1 MSRLILLVWFSLIP
15 MVSGATVQSIDYMDR
30 YFSDDRLPPAAHE
43 AWENNVELIGTTRV
57 GTRARDQQTWYR
69 FSLERPADYETQSY
83 SLYFWRYNKSLTLFL
98 NGQSLDGDELVEGLN
113 TTAWNRGRL
122 VTLRPGDWAPGENVF
137 HVRFQPSVFGGT
149 FASVKFGLTEKLKP
163 VWQEQFFWRIR
174 VNEILLGFCLLSAL
188 TTLVLWLFRRSDSTY
203 LWFFGVALSWS
214 LVTTHMVVYHNPV
227 PYQYWLPLVH
237 MAIDSW
243 IFFLFGFLNRVLQYR
258 LVRSEKLLMTVW
270 VCALLSHAFAPRDYF
285 WLMAYLFHVTLLVPI
300 IFLLGRTVI
309 DALRSGGRLAFAV
322 AIALLGQILFSGH
335 DLWLFFGAEEEA
347 WETSQHLSQF
357 GVPLLIAVLLITLIV
372 RFTRALGEAEDL
384 NAQLEQRVL
393 EARRALEKSYE
404 EKQRLEMDRAAAE
417 ERQKIYRDL
426 HDDVGSKLLAITRQ
440 EENPAADLAGSALE
454 SIREAVYRSNY
465 KDEPLLSFLANMREE
480 VTMRTAAQGIA
491 CHWFEDPDL
500 PEDILD
506 TTQCYH
512 LSRILRELVTNSLAH
527 SQCSE
532 IRVSFE
538 VDEERPEK
546 LVLEFSDNGHGKVG
560 LASVV
565 GSGINNIKVRAEQ
578 IGGVAN
584 WLNGD
589 GARFEL
595 RFSPNFLAES

>member
-1 MSRLILLVWFSLIP
+1 MSRLILLICSLMP
-15 MVSGATVQSIDYMDR
+15 LVSEATVQSIDSMDR
-30 YFSDDRLPPAAHE
+30 LFSDDAVPPSE
-43 AWENNVELIGTTRV
+43 EKRWERTELIGATRV

-69 FSLERPADYETQSY
+69 FSLARPADYDTQSY
-83 SLYFWRYNKSLTLFL
+83 SLYFWRYNQSLTLFL
-98 NGQSLDGDELVEGLN
+98 NGQALDGDEMVEGFH
-113 TTAWNRGRL
+113 TSAWNRGRL
-122 VTLRPGDWAPGENVF
+122 VTLRVGDWLPGQNVF
-137 HVRFQPSVFGGT
+137 HVRFQPSIFGGT
-149 FASVKFGLTEKLKP
+149 FSPVKFGLTDSLKP
-163 VWQEQFFWRIR
+163 VWQERFFWRIS
-174 VNEILLGFCLLSAL
+174 VNEILLGFSLLSAL
-188 TTLVLWLFRRSDSTY
+188 TTLVLWLFRRSDNIY
-203 LWFFGVALSWS
+203 LWFLGITLSWS
-214 LVTTHMVVYHNPV
+214 LVTTHMVIYHNPV

-243 IFFLFGFLNRVLQYR
+243 SFFLFGFLNRVLQYR
-258 LVRSEKLLMTVW
+258 FVRSEKILLVLW
-270 VCALLSHAFAPRDYF
+270 GCALMSHAFMPRDYF
-285 WLMAYLFHVTLLVPI
+285 WLAAYLFHVALLVPI
-300 IFLLGRTVI
+300 VYLLGRTVI
-309 DALRSGGRLAFAV
+309 DVFRSGGRLATAV
-322 AIALLGQILFSGH
+322 ALALLGQILFSGH
-335 DLWLFFGAEEEA
+335 DLWLFFGAKGEV

-384 NAQLEQRVL
+384 NAQLEHRVL

-404 EKQRLEMDRAAAE
+404 EKQRLELDRAAAE

-426 HDDVGSKLLAITRQ
+426 HDDVGSKLLAISRQ

-465 KDEPLLSFLANMREE
+465 TDEPLLSFLANMREE

-532 IRVSFE
+532 IKVSFE
-538 VDEERPEK
+538 VDENSLED
-546 LVLEFSDNGHGKVG
+546 LVFQFSDNGHGKIG
-560 LASVV
+560 LTSVL
-565 GSGINNIKVRAEQ
+565 GSGVNNIKVRAEQ
-578 IGGVAN
+578 IGGVAS
-584 WLNGD
+584 WLNAD

-595 RFSPNFLAES
+595 RFSPNFLPGP

>member
-1 MSRLILLVWFSLIP
+1 MPLVSE
-15 MVSGATVQSIDYMDR
+15 ATVQSIDSMDR
-30 YFSDDRLPPAAHE
+30 LFSDDAVPPSE
-43 AWENNVELIGTTRV
+43 EKRWERTELIGATRV

-69 FSLERPADYETQSY
+69 FSLARPADYDTQSY
-83 SLYFWRYNKSLTLFL
+83 SLYFWRYNQSLTLFL
-98 NGQSLDGDELVEGLN
+98 NGQALDGDEMVEGFH
-113 TTAWNRGRL
+113 TSAWNRGRL
-122 VTLRPGDWAPGENVF
+122 VTLRVGDWLPGQNVF
-137 HVRFQPSVFGGT
+137 HVRFQPSIFGGT
-149 FASVKFGLTEKLKP
+149 FSPVKFGLTDSLKP
-163 VWQEQFFWRIR
+163 VWQERFFWRIS
-174 VNEILLGFCLLSAL
+174 VNEILLGFSLLSAL
-188 TTLVLWLFRRSDSTY
+188 TTLVLWLFRRSDNIY
-203 LWFFGVALSWS
+203 LWFLGITLSWS
-214 LVTTHMVVYHNPV
+214 LVTTHMVIYHNPV

-243 IFFLFGFLNRVLQYR
+243 SFFLFGFLNRVLQYR
-258 LVRSEKLLMTVW
+258 FVRSEKILLVLW
-270 VCALLSHAFAPRDYF
+270 GCALMSHAFMPRDYF
-285 WLMAYLFHVTLLVPI
+285 WLAAYLFHVALLVPI
-300 IFLLGRTVI
+300 VYLLGRTVI
-309 DALRSGGRLAFAV
+309 DVFRSGGRLATAV
-322 AIALLGQILFSGH
+322 ALALLGQILFSGH
-335 DLWLFFGAEEEA
+335 DLWLFFGAKGEV

-384 NAQLEQRVL
+384 NAQLEHRVL

-404 EKQRLEMDRAAAE
+404 EKQRLELDRAAAE

-426 HDDVGSKLLAITRQ
+426 HDDVGSKLLAISRQ

-465 KDEPLLSFLANMREE
+465 TDEPLLSFLANMREE

-532 IRVSFE
+532 IKVSFE
-538 VDEERPEK
+538 VDENSLED
-546 LVLEFSDNGHGKVG
+546 LVFQFSDNGHGKIG
-560 LASVV
+560 LTSVL
-565 GSGINNIKVRAEQ
+565 GSGVNNIKVRAEQ
-578 IGGVAN
+578 IGGVAS
-584 WLNGD
+584 WLNAD

-595 RFSPNFLAES
+595 RFSPNFLPGP

>member
-1 MSRLILLVWFSLIP
+1 MSRLILLICSLMP
-15 MVSGATVQSIDYMDR
+15 LVSEATVQSIDSMDR
-30 YFSDDRLPPAAHE
+30 LFSDDAVPPSE
-43 AWENNVELIGTTRV
+43 EKRWERTELIGATRV

-69 FSLERPADYETQSY
+69 FSLARPADYDTQSY
-83 SLYFWRYNKSLTLFL
+83 SLYFWRYNQSLTLFL
-98 NGQSLDGDELVEGLN
+98 NGQALDGDEMVEGFH
-113 TTAWNRGRL
+113 TSAWNRGRL
-122 VTLRPGDWAPGENVF
+122 VTLRVGDWLPGQNVF
-137 HVRFQPSVFGGT
+137 HVRFQPSIFGGT
-149 FASVKFGLTEKLKP
+149 FSPVKFGLTDSLKP
-163 VWQEQFFWRIR
+163 VWQERFFWRIS
-174 VNEILLGFCLLSAL
+174 VNEILLGFSLLSAL
-188 TTLVLWLFRRSDSTY
+188 TTLVLWLFRRSDNIY
-203 LWFFGVALSWS
+203 LWFLGITLSWS
-214 LVTTHMVVYHNPV
+214 LVTTHMVIYHNPV

-243 IFFLFGFLNRVLQYR
+243 SFFLFGFLNRVLQYR
-258 LVRSEKLLMTVW
+258 FVRSEKILLVLW
-270 VCALLSHAFAPRDYF
+270 GCALMSHAFMPRDYF
-285 WLMAYLFHVTLLVPI
+285 WLAAYLFHVALLVPI
-300 IFLLGRTVI
+300 VYLLGRTVI
-309 DALRSGGRLAFAV
+309 DVFRSGGRLATAV
-322 AIALLGQILFSGH
+322 ALALLGQILFSGH
-335 DLWLFFGAEEEA
+335 DLWLFFGAKGEV

-384 NAQLEQRVL
+384 NAQLEHRVL

-404 EKQRLEMDRAAAE
+404 EKQRLELDRAAAD

-426 HDDVGSKLLAITRQ
+426 HDDVGSKLLAISRQ

-465 KDEPLLSFLANMREE
+465 TDEPLLSFLANMREE

-532 IRVSFE
+532 IKVSFE
-538 VDEERPEK
+538 VDENSLED
-546 LVLEFSDNGHGKVG
+546 LVFQFSDNGHGKIG
-560 LASVV
+560 LTSVL
-565 GSGINNIKVRAEQ
+565 GSGVNNIKVRAEQ
-578 IGGVAN
+578 IGGVAS
-584 WLNGD
+584 WLNAD

-595 RFSPNFLAES
+595 RFSPNFLPGP

>member
-1 MSRLILLVWFSLIP
+1 MSRLILLICSLMP
-15 MVSGATVQSIDYMDR
+15 LVSEATVQSIDSMDR
-30 YFSDDRLPPAAHE
+30 LFSDDAVPPSE
-43 AWENNVELIGTTRV
+43 EKRWERTELIGATRV

-69 FSLERPADYETQSY
+69 FSLARPADYDTQSY
-83 SLYFWRYNKSLTLFL
+83 SLYFWRYNQSLTLFL
-98 NGQSLDGDELVEGLN
+98 NGQALDGDEMVEGFH
-113 TTAWNRGRL
+113 TSAWNRGRL
-122 VTLRPGDWAPGENVF
+122 VTLRVGDWLPGQNVF
-137 HVRFQPSVFGGT
+137 HVRFQPSIFGGT
-149 FASVKFGLTEKLKP
+149 FSPVKFGLTDSLKP
-163 VWQEQFFWRIR
+163 VWQERFFWRIS
-174 VNEILLGFCLLSAL
+174 VNEILLGFSLLSAL
-188 TTLVLWLFRRSDSTY
+188 TTLVLWLFRRSDNIY
-203 LWFFGVALSWS
+203 LWFLGITLSWS
-214 LVTTHMVVYHNPV
+214 LVTTHMVIYHNPV

-243 IFFLFGFLNRVLQYR
+243 SFFLFGFLNRVLQYR
-258 LVRSEKLLMTVW
+258 FVRSEKILLVLW
-270 VCALLSHAFAPRDYF
+270 GCALMSHAFMPRDYF
-285 WLMAYLFHVTLLVPI
+285 WLAAYLFHVALLVPI
-300 IFLLGRTVI
+300 VYLLGRTVI
-309 DALRSGGRLAFAV
+309 DVFRSGGRLAIAV
-322 AIALLGQILFSGH
+322 ALALLGQILFSGH
-335 DLWLFFGAEEEA
+335 DLWLFFGAKGEV

-384 NAQLEQRVL
+384 NAQLEHRVL

-404 EKQRLEMDRAAAE
+404 EKQRLELDRAAAE

-426 HDDVGSKLLAITRQ
+426 HDDVGSKLLAISRQ

-465 KDEPLLSFLANMREE
+465 TDEPLLSFLANMREE

-532 IRVSFE
+532 IKVSFE
-538 VDEERPEK
+538 VDENSLED
-546 LVLEFSDNGHGKVG
+546 LVFQFSDNGHGKIG
-560 LASVV
+560 LTSVL
-565 GSGINNIKVRAEQ
+565 GSGVNNIKVRAEQ
-578 IGGVAN
+578 IGGVAS
-584 WLNGD
+584 WLNAD

-595 RFSPNFLAES
+595 RFSPNFLPGP

>member
-1 MSRLILLVWFSLIP
+1 MSRLILLICSLMP
-15 MVSGATVQSIDYMDR
+15 LVSEATVQSIDSMDR
-30 YFSDDRLPPAAHE
+30 LFSDDAVPPSE
-43 AWENNVELIGTTRV
+43 EKRWERTELIGATRV

-69 FSLERPADYETQSY
+69 FSLARPADYDTQSY
-83 SLYFWRYNKSLTLFL
+83 SLYFWRYNQSLTLFL
-98 NGQSLDGDELVEGLN
+98 NGQALDGDEMVEGFH
-113 TTAWNRGRL
+113 TSAWNRGRL
-122 VTLRPGDWAPGENVF
+122 VTLRVGDWLPGQNVF
-137 HVRFQPSVFGGT
+137 HVRFQPSIFGGT
-149 FASVKFGLTEKLKP
+149 FSPVKFGLTDSLKP
-163 VWQEQFFWRIR
+163 VWQERFFWRIS
-174 VNEILLGFCLLSAL
+174 VNEILLGFSLLSAL
-188 TTLVLWLFRRSDSTY
+188 TTLVLWLFRRSDNIY
-203 LWFFGVALSWS
+203 LWFLGITLSWS
-214 LVTTHMVVYHNPV
+214 LVTTHMVIYHNPV

-243 IFFLFGFLNRVLQYR
+243 SFFLFGFLNRVLQYR
-258 LVRSEKLLMTVW
+258 FVRSEKILLVLW
-270 VCALLSHAFAPRDYF
+270 GCALMSHAFMPRDYF
-285 WLMAYLFHVTLLVPI
+285 WLAAYLFHVALLVPI
-300 IFLLGRTVI
+300 VYLLGRTVI
-309 DALRSGGRLAFAV
+309 DVFRSGGRLATAV
-322 AIALLGQILFSGH
+322 ALALLGQILFSGH
-335 DLWLFFGAEEEA
+335 DLWLFFGAKGEV

-384 NAQLEQRVL
+384 NAQLEHRVL

-404 EKQRLEMDRAAAE
+404 EKQRLELDRAAAE

-426 HDDVGSKLLAITRQ
+426 HDDVGSKLLAISRQ

-465 KDEPLLSFLANMREE
+465 TDEPLLSFLANMREE

-532 IRVSFE
+532 IKVSFE
-538 VDEERPEK
+538 VDETSLED
-546 LVLEFSDNGHGKVG
+546 LVFQFSDNGHGKIG
-560 LASVV
+560 LTSVL
-565 GSGINNIKVRAEQ
+565 GSGVNNIKVRAEQ
-578 IGGVAN
+578 IGGVAS
-584 WLNGD
+584 WLNAD

-595 RFSPNFLAES
+595 RFSPNFLPGP

>member
-1 MSRLILLVWFSLIP
+1 MPLVSE
-15 MVSGATVQSIDYMDR
+15 ATVQSIDSMDR
-30 YFSDDRLPPAAHE
+30 LFSDDAVPPSE
-43 AWENNVELIGTTRV
+43 EKRWERTELIGATRV

-69 FSLERPADYETQSY
+69 FSLARPADYDTQSY
-83 SLYFWRYNKSLTLFL
+83 SLYFWRYNQSLTLFL
-98 NGQSLDGDELVEGLN
+98 NGQALDGDEMVEGFH
-113 TTAWNRGRL
+113 TSAWNRGRL
-122 VTLRPGDWAPGENVF
+122 VTLRVGDWLPGQNVF
-137 HVRFQPSVFGGT
+137 HVRFQPSIFGGT
-149 FASVKFGLTEKLKP
+149 FSPVKFGLTDSLKP
-163 VWQEQFFWRIR
+163 VWQERFFWRIS
-174 VNEILLGFCLLSAL
+174 VNEILLGFSLLSAL
-188 TTLVLWLFRRSDSTY
+188 TTLVLWLFRRSDNIY
-203 LWFFGVALSWS
+203 LWFLGITLSWS
-214 LVTTHMVVYHNPV
+214 LVTTHMVIYHNPV

-243 IFFLFGFLNRVLQYR
+243 SFFLFGFLNRVLQYR
-258 LVRSEKLLMTVW
+258 FVRSEKILLVLW
-270 VCALLSHAFAPRDYF
+270 GCALMSHAFMPRDYF
-285 WLMAYLFHVTLLVPI
+285 WLAAYLFHVALLVPI
-300 IFLLGRTVI
+300 VYLLGRTVI
-309 DALRSGGRLAFAV
+309 DVFRSGGRLAIAV
-322 AIALLGQILFSGH
+322 ALALLGQILFSGH
-335 DLWLFFGAEEEA
+335 DLWLFFGAKGEV

-384 NAQLEQRVL
+384 NAQLEHRVL

-404 EKQRLEMDRAAAE
+404 EKQRLELDRAAAE

-426 HDDVGSKLLAITRQ
+426 HDDVGSKLLAISRQ

-465 KDEPLLSFLANMREE
+465 TDEPLLSFLANMREE

-532 IRVSFE
+532 IKVSFE
-538 VDEERPEK
+538 VDENSLED
-546 LVLEFSDNGHGKVG
+546 LVFQFSDNGHGKIG
-560 LASVV
+560 LTSVL
-565 GSGINNIKVRAEQ
+565 GSGVNNIKVRAEQ
-578 IGGVAN
+578 IGGVAS
-584 WLNGD
+584 WLNAD

-595 RFSPNFLAES
+595 RFSPNFLPGP